1 MGKVVPGTA
10 ACCPAPPTGAH
21 PRVPAFP
28 APQGLSGLS
37 PMQLPMPGEGPR
49 CCNNAGLLINN
60 TEPGLC
66 LQASFTQAFPP
77 GTGKP
82 PLYTQSSHPGC
93 PMGPP
98 RPPTSLYPSSS
109 PAKVA
114 LGAGFGCS
122 PQKIC
127 PQARV
132 GRCGISRPAPSRK
145 SWVRAASDTSVTS
158 EIFCFH
164 FVHKKC
170 F

>member
-21 PRVPAFP
+21 PWVPAFP
-28 APQGLSGLS
+28 APQGLFGLS

-49 CCNNAGLLINN
+49 CRNNAGLLINN

-77 GTGKP
+77 GTGMP
-82 PLYTQSSHPGC
+82 VYPEL
-93 PMGPP
+93 PP
-98 RPPTSLYPSSS
+98 RLPHGAPTSLYPSSS

-114 LGAGFGCS
+114 PGARFGCW

-145 SWVRAASDTSVTS
+145 SWVRAASDTSVAS